1 MATANGTPIV
11 SGMGYQGINTPYIG
25 TPGAD
30 EDWAFATTGVEVYL
44 GPVRMTT
51 AKESLDRSDNIITF
65 RAEKYVLAI
74 WDGIDDEE
82 LAAAAVLVD
91 WAA

>member
-1 MATANGTPIV
+1 
-11 SGMGYQGINTPYIG
+11 
-25 TPGAD
+25 
-30 EDWAFATTGVEVYL
+30 
-44 GPVRMTT
+44 MTT